1 MNSIQSLPE
10 PQELLSSPWCRF
22 FGVAQAE
29 IMKKIAANG
38 QVDERMG

>member
-10 PQELLSSPWCRF
+10 PQELLLSSRF
-22 FGVAQAE
+22 FGVSQAE